1 MPRTKKQYE
10 SMIARQI
17 HRFGIKVE
25 SVDNRYSASI
35 NGKQFA
41 MDLSSK
47 ELYQALELMWLY
59 HALSGNL
66 CDHCGRFSTSLEMAA
81 MSLTKVQYY
90 CPSCK
95 GSKHV

>member
-10 SMIARQI
+10 SLIGNQI

-25 SVDNRYSASI
+25 SVNNRYSASI

-59 HALSGNL
+59 HDFSGNL
-66 CDHCGRFSTSLEMAA
+66 CNYCGRFSTNLQMAA
-81 MSLTKVQYY
+81 MNFTKVLYY
-90 CPSCK
+90 CPSCRGEK
-95 GSKHV
+95 